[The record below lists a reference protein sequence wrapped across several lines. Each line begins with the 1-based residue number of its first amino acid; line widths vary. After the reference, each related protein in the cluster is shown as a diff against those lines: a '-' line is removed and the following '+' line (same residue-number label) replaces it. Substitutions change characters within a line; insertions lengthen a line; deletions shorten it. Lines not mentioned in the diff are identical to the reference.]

1 MAADHRETS
10 RRVFEEIWN
19 QKNLNAV
26 DELMAENYVHH
37 DPSSPPVASG
47 IDGYKQLVTQ
57 YLNAFPD
64 LHFTLNDQ
72 VAAGEIV
79 VSRWTAT
86 GTHSGDLPGIPRT
99 GRHFSVTGMSMGRIQ
114 SGKFAEGWNNWD
126 ALGLMQQIGV
136 VPRPGEAKVRAA

>member
-37 DPSSPPVASG
+37 DPSSPRLRVASMA
-47 IDGYKQLVTQ
+47 TNNSS
-57 YLNAFPD
+57 LNTSTHSRPA
-64 LHFTLNDQ
+64 LHLNDQ

-86 GTHSGDLPGIPRT
+86 GTHSET
-99 GRHFSVTGMSMGRIQ
+99 CRHTPNRSPFFGYGHVHGPHSER
-114 SGKFAEGWNNWD
+114 
-126 ALGLMQQIGV
+126 
-136 VPRPGEAKVRAA
+136 